1 MLDDISPVRVRRRT
15 ILAGKPRPVEWSSLF
30 HFRIAAGQPIYSLVP
45 REEESEMPRKM
56 LRKMLE
62 KYKTLIHAEA
72 DYMKGFMA
80 LLMKPRNT
88 DMPWTR
94 TEIRALKRYIWH
106 LAHYVPFVIIFLLP
120 FGSLL
125 LPVMAEVLD
134 RRRERRP
141 Q

>member
-1 MLDDISPVRVRRRT
+1 
-15 ILAGKPRPVEWSSLF
+15 
-30 HFRIAAGQPIYSLVP
+30 LVP
-45 REEESEMPRKM
+45 GGGRIGDAKKM
-56 LRKMLE
+56 LRKILVR
-62 KYKTLIHAEA
+62 YKAIIHAEA

-88 DMPWTR
+88 NMPWTR

>member
-1 MLDDISPVRVRRRT
+1 
-15 ILAGKPRPVEWSSLF
+15 
-30 HFRIAAGQPIYSLVP
+30 
-45 REEESEMPRKM
+45 M

-106 LAHYVPFVIIFLLP
+106 LAQYVPFVIIFLLP

-134 RRRERRP
+134 RRRSPRP
-141 Q
+141 HE

>member
-1 MLDDISPVRVRRRT
+1 
-15 ILAGKPRPVEWSSLF
+15 
-30 HFRIAAGQPIYSLVP
+30 
-45 REEESEMPRKM
+45 MPRKM
-56 LRKMLE
+56 LRKILVR
-62 KYKTLIHAEA
+62 YKAIIHAEA

-88 DMPWTR
+88 NMPWTR
-94 TEIRALKRYIWH
+94 TEIRDLKRYIWH

-134 RRRERRP
+134 RRRSPRP
-141 Q
+141 HA

>member
-1 MLDDISPVRVRRRT
+1 MLRR
-15 ILAGKPRPVEWSSLF
+15 
-30 HFRIAAGQPIYSLVP
+30 
-45 REEESEMPRKM
+45 M
-56 LRKMLE
+56 LRKILVR
-62 KYKTLIHAEA
+62 YKAIIHAEA

-88 DMPWTR
+88 SIPWTR
-94 TEIRALKRYIWH
+94 TEIRDLKRYIWH
-106 LAHYVPFVIIFLLP
+106 LVQYVPFVIVFLLP

-134 RRRERRP
+134 RRRERRS

>member
-1 MLDDISPVRVRRRT
+1 
-15 ILAGKPRPVEWSSLF
+15 
-30 HFRIAAGQPIYSLVP
+30 
-45 REEESEMPRKM
+45 M
-56 LRKMLE
+56 LRKML
-62 KYKTLIHAEA
+62 KKMLVRYKSLIYAEA

-88 DMPWTR
+88 GLPWTDE
-94 TEIRALKRYIWH
+94 EIRALKTCIRH
-106 LAHYVPFVIIFLLP
+106 LAHYVPFMIIFLLP

-134 RRRERRP
+134 RRRERRS

>member
-1 MLDDISPVRVRRRT
+1 MLKR
-15 ILAGKPRPVEWSSLF
+15 ILK
-30 HFRIAAGQPIYSLVP
+30 
-45 REEESEMPRKM
+45 KM
-56 LRKMLE
+56 LVR
-62 KYKTLIHAEA
+62 YKDLLYAEA
-72 DYMKGFMA
+72 DTMKGFMA

-88 DMPWTR
+88 GIPWTAE
-94 TEIRALKRYIWH
+94 EISTLKFYIRH
-106 LAHYVPFVIIFLLP
+106 LAHYVPFTIVFLLP

>member
-1 MLDDISPVRVRRRT
+1 MSDLIFGAT
-15 ILAGKPRPVEWSSLF
+15 A
-30 HFRIAAGQPIYSLVP
+30 
-45 REEESEMPRKM
+45 EEDSEMPRKM
-56 LRKMLE
+56 LRKILVR
-62 KYKTLIHAEA
+62 YKTIIHAEA

-88 DMPWTR
+88 GIPWTR
-94 TEIRALKRYIWH
+94 TEIRDLKRCIWH
-106 LAHYVPFVIIFLLP
+106 LAHYVPFVIVFLLP

-134 RRRERRP
+134 RRRERRV

>member
-1 MLDDISPVRVRRRT
+1 
-15 ILAGKPRPVEWSSLF
+15 
-30 HFRIAAGQPIYSLVP
+30 
-45 REEESEMPRKM
+45 MPRRM
-56 LRKMLE
+56 LKKILVR
-62 KYKTLIHAEA
+62 YKAIIHAEA

-88 DMPWTR
+88 NIPWTR
-94 TEIRALKRYIWH
+94 TEIRALKRYLWH
-106 LAHYVPFVIIFLLP
+106 LVHYVPFVIVFLLP

-134 RRRERRP
+134 RRRSPRA

>member
-1 MLDDISPVRVRRRT
+1 MLVR
-15 ILAGKPRPVEWSSLF
+15 
-30 HFRIAAGQPIYSLVP
+30 
-45 REEESEMPRKM
+45 
-56 LRKMLE
+56 
-62 KYKTLIHAEA
+62 YKDLLYAEA
-72 DYMKGFMA
+72 DTMKGFMA

-88 DMPWTR
+88 GIPWTAE
-94 TEIRALKRYIWH
+94 EISALKFYIRH
-106 LAHYVPFVIIFLLP
+106 LAHYVPFMIVFLLP